1 MVNIMA
7 TKEENVA
14 AVVILAEA
22 KNKAKIIEQGNS
34 EEVADAYA
42 VINRNQVINAVT
54 QIYDL
59 IEEAGLL
66 K

>member
-1 MVNIMA
+1 MA
-7 TKEENVA
+7 TKEENIETLLA
-14 AVVILAEA
+14 LAEA
-22 KNKAKIIEQGNS
+22 KNKEVVLANGKS
-34 EEVADAYA
+34 EEVADAYT
-42 VINRNQVINAVT
+42 VINRDSVLNAIT

>member
-1 MVNIMA
+1 MVKIMA
-7 TKEENVA
+7 TKEENIETLLA
-14 AVVILAEA
+14 LAEA
-22 KNKAKIIEQGNS
+22 KNKEVVLANGKS
-34 EEVADAYA
+34 EEVADAYT
-42 VINRNQVINAVT
+42 VINRDSVLNAIT

>member
-1 MVNIMA
+1 MA

-22 KNKAKIIEQGNS
+22 KNKAKLMEQGNS